1 MNTYSLAYRRV
12 MGLAW
17 PFILANAAVPL
28 LGLVDTAVIGNFGSA
43 QDLGAIAFGALIF
56 SFVYWG
62 FGFLRMG
69 TTGFVAQ
76 AAGASDYRE
85 VRAVLG
91 RSLLLAASLGC
102 FLVALQLPVQW
113 LAFTFLSGSDDV
125 ENIAAMYFSIRI
137 WGAPA
142 TLIGFV
148 GTGFLVGMGRSKTL
162 LALQLFLNGLNIV
175 LDILLAGFLGLGAA
189 GIALGTV
196 ISEWCSVLLGAA
208 LLHKVLLE
216 ISPASETIWPLEKI
230 FDRKKLAQSLSA
242 NLNIMIR
249 TLLLVFSFAFFT
261 NQGARF
267 GDIALAANHILLQM
281 ISFSAFFLDGFAFAA
296 EGLVGRAFG
305 AGDPLQFMAAVKRT
319 SVLAAVS
326 AAVLAAI
333 VLLVGAD
340 LIAGLTDL
348 PAVRQ
353 AASNLTHLA
362 AIYILLSVAAFQ
374 LDGIFIG
381 ASCTRQMC
389 YGAIQSV
396 LFFLLACWMLVP
408 GFGIPG
414 LWWAMIAYVVVRAA
428 VLFRYFPQTLSKLHL
443 LSGRGG
449 ESDCQRKSPGSSGR
463 R

>member
-1 MNTYSLAYRRV
+1 MNTSTLGYRRV
-12 MGLAW
+12 IGLAW

-28 LGLVDTAVIGNFGSA
+28 LGLVDTAVIGNLGSA

-76 AAGASDYRE
+76 AAGASDFLE

-91 RSLLLAASLGC
+91 RSLLLAVGLGC
-102 FLVALQLPVQW
+102 LLIVLQLPVQW
-113 LAFTFLSGSDDV
+113 LAFSFLSGSNDV
-125 ENIAAMYFSIRI
+125 EQMAALYFSIRI

-148 GTGFLVGMGRSKTL
+148 GTGFLVGIGRSKIL
-162 LALQLFLNGLNIV
+162 LGLQLFLNGLNIL
-175 LDILLAGFLGLGAA
+175 LDILLAGVLGLGAA

-196 ISEWCSVLLGAA
+196 ISEWCAVLLGAV
-208 LLHKVLLE
+208 LLHRVLLE
-216 ISPASETIWPLEKI
+216 MSPAGESFWPLGKI
-230 FDRKKLAQSLSA
+230 LDQKKLAQSLAA
-242 NLNIMIR
+242 NLDIMIR

-267 GDIALAANHILLQM
+267 GDIALAANHILLQI

-305 AGDPLQFMAAVKRT
+305 AGDSLQFMNAVRRT
-319 SVLAAVS
+319 SVLAAIS
-326 AAVLAAI
+326 AVVLASI
-333 VLLVGAD
+333 VLLSGAD
-340 LIAGLTDL
+340 LISALTDL
-348 PAVRQ
+348 PAVRL
-353 AASNLTHLA
+353 AASNLTYLA

-389 YGAIQSV
+389 CGAIQSV
-396 LFFLLACWMLVP
+396 LFFLLFCWMLVP
-408 GFGIPG
+408 RFGIPG
-414 LWWAMIAYVVVRAA
+414 LWWAMILYVVVRAV
-428 VLFRYFPQTLSKLHL
+428 VLFRYFPQMLSKL
-443 LSGRGG
+443 G
-449 ESDCQRKSPGSSGR
+449 
-463 R
+463 

>member
-1 MNTYSLAYRRV
+1 MNTFLLGYRRV
-12 MGLAW
+12 IGLAW

-28 LGLVDTAVIGNFGSA
+28 LGLVDTAVIGNLGSA

-76 AAGASDYRE
+76 AAGASDFLE

-91 RSLLLAASLGC
+91 RSLLLAVGLGC
-102 FLVALQLPVQW
+102 LLIVLQLPVQW
-113 LAFTFLSGSDDV
+113 LAFSFLSGSNDV
-125 ENIAAMYFSIRI
+125 EQMAALYFSIRI

-148 GTGFLVGMGRSKTL
+148 GTGFLVGIGRSKIL
-162 LALQLFLNGLNIV
+162 LGLQLFLNGLNIL
-175 LDILLAGFLGLGAA
+175 LDILLAGVLGLGAA

-196 ISEWCSVLLGAA
+196 ISEWCAVLLGAV
-208 LLHKVLLE
+208 LLHRVLLE
-216 ISPASETIWPLEKI
+216 MSPAGESFWPLEKI
-230 FDRKKLAQSLSA
+230 LDQKKLAQSLAA
-242 NLNIMIR
+242 NLDIMIR

-267 GDIALAANHILLQM
+267 GDIALAANHILLQI

-305 AGDPLQFMAAVKRT
+305 AGDSLQFMNAVRRT
-319 SVLAAVS
+319 SVLAAIS
-326 AAVLAAI
+326 AVVLASI
-333 VLLVGAD
+333 VLLSGAD
-340 LIAGLTDL
+340 LISALTDL
-348 PAVRQ
+348 PAVRL
-353 AASNLTHLA
+353 AASNLTYLA

-396 LFFLLACWMLVP
+396 LFFLLFCWMLVP
-408 GFGIPG
+408 RFGIPG
-414 LWWAMIAYVVVRAA
+414 LWWAMILYVVVRAV
-428 VLFRYFPQTLSKLHL
+428 VLFRYFPQMLSKL
-443 LSGRGG
+443 G
-449 ESDCQRKSPGSSGR
+449 
-463 R
+463 

>member
-1 MNTYSLAYRRV
+1 MKTSPLAYSRV
-12 MGLAW
+12 VGLAL
-17 PFILANAAVPL
+17 PFILANSAVPL
-28 LGLVDTAVIGNFGSA
+28 LGLVDTAVIGNLGSA

-76 AAGASDYRE
+76 AAGASDYLE

-91 RSLLLAASLGC
+91 RSLLLAAGLGC
-102 FLVALQLPVQW
+102 LLVVLQLPVQW
-113 LAFTFLSGSDDV
+113 LAVTFLSGSADV
-125 ENIAAMYFSIRI
+125 EQMAALYFSIRI

-162 LALQLFLNGLNIV
+162 LALQLFLNGLNVV
-175 LDILLAGFLGLGAA
+175 LDILLAGIMGLGAA

-196 ISEWCSVLLGAA
+196 ISEWCAVLLGAI
-208 LLHKVLLE
+208 LLHRVLLE
-216 ISPASETIWPLEKI
+216 MNSADDSFWPLEKI
-230 FDRKKLAQSLSA
+230 LDKRKLAQSLYA
-242 NLNIMIR
+242 NLDIMIR

-267 GDIALAANHILLQM
+267 GDIALAANHILLQI

-305 AGDPLQFMAAVKRT
+305 AGDSLQFMAAVRRT
-319 SVLAAVS
+319 SVLAVVS
-326 AAVLAAI
+326 AVVLASI
-333 VLLVGAD
+333 VLLFGGD
-340 LIAGLTDL
+340 LVAGLTDL

-362 AIYILLSVAAFQ
+362 AVYILLSVAAFQ

-396 LFFLLACWMLVP
+396 LFFLLVCWMLVP
-408 GFGIPG
+408 RFEITG

-428 VLFRYFPQTLSKLHL
+428 VLFRYFPQTLKKC
-443 LSGRGG
+443 
-449 ESDCQRKSPGSSGR
+449 SD
-463 R
+463 

>member
-1 MNTYSLAYRRV
+1 MNTSPLAYRRV
-12 MGLAW
+12 IGLAW

-28 LGLVDTAVIGNFGSA
+28 LGLVDTAVIGNLGSA

-76 AAGASDYRE
+76 AAGASDFLE

-91 RSLLLAASLGC
+91 RSMLLAVGLGC
-102 FLVALQLPVQW
+102 LMIVLQLPVQW
-113 LAFTFLSGSDDV
+113 LAFSFLNGSDDV
-125 ENIAAMYFSIRI
+125 EQMAALYFSIRI

-142 TLIGFV
+142 TLMGFV
-148 GTGFLVGMGRSKTL
+148 GTGFLVGIGRSKTL
-162 LALQLFLNGLNIV
+162 LWLQLFLNGLNIL
-175 LDILLAGFLGLGAA
+175 LDILLAGVLGLGAA

-196 ISEWCSVLLGAA
+196 ISEWFAALLGAV
-208 LLHKVLLE
+208 LLHRVLLE
-216 ISPASETIWPLEKI
+216 MSPAGESFWPLEKI
-230 FDRKKLAQSLSA
+230 LDQKKLAQSLAA
-242 NLNIMIR
+242 NLDIMIR

-267 GDIALAANHILLQM
+267 GDIALAANHILLQI

-305 AGDPLQFMAAVKRT
+305 TGDSLQFMTAVRRT
-319 SVLAAVS
+319 SVLAAIS
-326 AAVLAAI
+326 AVVLAAI
-333 VLLVGAD
+333 VLLFGAD
-340 LIAGLTDL
+340 LIAALTDL
-348 PAVRQ
+348 PAVRL
-353 AASNLTHLA
+353 AASNLTYLA

-396 LFFLLACWMLVP
+396 LFFLLVCWMLVP
-408 GFGIPG
+408 RFGITG
-414 LWWAMIAYVVVRAA
+414 LWWAMILYVVVRAV
-428 VLFRYFPQTLSKLHL
+428 VLFRYLPQMLK
-443 LSGRGG
+443 
-449 ESDCQRKSPGSSGR
+449 
-463 R
+463 

>member
-1 MNTYSLAYRRV
+1 MNTSPLAYRRV
-12 MGLAW
+12 IGLAW

-28 LGLVDTAVIGNFGSA
+28 LGLVDTAVIGNLGSA

-76 AAGASDYRE
+76 AAGASDFLE

-91 RSLLLAASLGC
+91 RSLLLAVGLGC
-102 FLVALQLPVQW
+102 LLIVLQVPVQW

-125 ENIAAMYFSIRI
+125 EQMAALYFSIRI

-142 TLIGFV
+142 TLMGFV
-148 GTGFLVGMGRSKTL
+148 GTGFLVGIGRSKTL
-162 LALQLFLNGLNIV
+162 LGLQLFLNGLNIL
-175 LDILLAGFLGLGAA
+175 LDILLAGVLGLGAA

-196 ISEWCSVLLGAA
+196 ISEWCAVLLGAV
-208 LLHKVLLE
+208 LLHRVLLE
-216 ISPASETIWPLEKI
+216 MCPAGESFWPLEKI
-230 FDRKKLAQSLSA
+230 LDQKKLAQSLAA
-242 NLNIMIR
+242 NLDIMIR

-267 GDIALAANHILLQM
+267 GDIALAANHILLQI

-305 AGDPLQFMAAVKRT
+305 AGDSLQFMTAVRRT
-319 SVLAAVS
+319 SVLAAMS
-326 AAVLAAI
+326 AVVLASI
-333 VLLVGAD
+333 VLLSGAD
-340 LIAGLTDL
+340 LIAALTDL
-348 PAVRQ
+348 PAVRL
-353 AASNLTHLA
+353 AASNLTYLA

-396 LFFLLACWMLVP
+396 LFFLLVCWLLVP
-408 GFGIPG
+408 RFEIAG
-414 LWWAMIAYVVVRAA
+414 LWWAMILYVVVRAL
-428 VLFRYFPQTLSKLHL
+428 VLFRYFPQMLSKL
-443 LSGRGG
+443 G
-449 ESDCQRKSPGSSGR
+449 
-463 R
+463 

>member
-1 MNTYSLAYRRV
+1 MNTSTLGYRRV
-12 MGLAW
+12 IGLAW

-28 LGLVDTAVIGNFGSA
+28 LGLVDTAVIGNLGSA

-76 AAGASDYRE
+76 AAGASDFLE

-91 RSLLLAASLGC
+91 RSLLLAVGLGC
-102 FLVALQLPVQW
+102 LLIVLQLPVQW
-113 LAFTFLSGSDDV
+113 LAFSFLSGSNDV
-125 ENIAAMYFSIRI
+125 EQMAALYFSIRI

-148 GTGFLVGMGRSKTL
+148 GTGFLVGIGRSKIL
-162 LALQLFLNGLNIV
+162 LGLQLFLNGLNIL
-175 LDILLAGFLGLGAA
+175 LDILLAGVLGLGAA

-196 ISEWCSVLLGAA
+196 ISEWCAVLLGAV
-208 LLHKVLLE
+208 LLHRVLLE
-216 ISPASETIWPLEKI
+216 MSPAGESFWPLGKI
-230 FDRKKLAQSLSA
+230 LDQKKLAQSLAA
-242 NLNIMIR
+242 NLDIMIR

-267 GDIALAANHILLQM
+267 GDIALAANHILLQI

-305 AGDPLQFMAAVKRT
+305 AGDSLQFMNAVRRT
-319 SVLAAVS
+319 SVLAAIS
-326 AAVLAAI
+326 AVVLASI
-333 VLLVGAD
+333 VLLSGAD
-340 LIAGLTDL
+340 LISALTDL
-348 PAVRQ
+348 PAVRL
-353 AASNLTHLA
+353 AASNLTYLA

-389 YGAIQSV
+389 CGAIQSV
-396 LFFLLACWMLVP
+396 LFFLLFCWMLVP
-408 GFGIPG
+408 RFGIPG
-414 LWWAMIAYVVVRAA
+414 LWWAMILYVVVRAV
-428 VLFRYFPQTLSKLHL
+428 VLFRYFLQMLSKL
-443 LSGRGG
+443 G
-449 ESDCQRKSPGSSGR
+449 
-463 R
+463 

>member
-1 MNTYSLAYRRV
+1 MNTSPLAYRRV
-12 MGLAW
+12 IGLAW

-28 LGLVDTAVIGNFGSA
+28 LGLVDTAVIGNLGSA

-76 AAGASDYRE
+76 AAGASDFLE

-91 RSLLLAASLGC
+91 RSLLLAVGLGC
-102 FLVALQLPVQW
+102 LLIVLQLPVQW

-125 ENIAAMYFSIRI
+125 EQMAALYFSIRI

-142 TLIGFV
+142 TLMGFV
-148 GTGFLVGMGRSKTL
+148 GTGFLVGIGRSKTL
-162 LALQLFLNGLNIV
+162 LGLQLFLNGLNIL
-175 LDILLAGFLGLGAA
+175 LDILLAGVLGLGAA

-196 ISEWCSVLLGAA
+196 ISEWCAVLLGAV
-208 LLHKVLLE
+208 LLHRVLLE
-216 ISPASETIWPLEKI
+216 MSPAGESFWRLEKI
-230 FDRKKLAQSLSA
+230 LDQKKLAQSLAA
-242 NLNIMIR
+242 NLDIMIR

-267 GDIALAANHILLQM
+267 GDIALAANHILLQI

-305 AGDPLQFMAAVKRT
+305 SGDSLQFMTAVRRT
-319 SVLAAVS
+319 SVLAAIS
-326 AAVLAAI
+326 AVVLASI
-333 VLLVGAD
+333 VLLSGAD
-340 LIAGLTDL
+340 LIAALTDL
-348 PAVRQ
+348 PAVRL
-353 AASNLTHLA
+353 AASNLTYLA

-396 LFFLLACWMLVP
+396 VFFLLVCWLLVP
-408 GFGIPG
+408 RFGIPG
-414 LWWAMIAYVVVRAA
+414 LWWAMILYVVVRAL
-428 VLFRYFPQTLSKLHL
+428 VLFRYFPQMLSKL
-443 LSGRGG
+443 G
-449 ESDCQRKSPGSSGR
+449 
-463 R
+463 

>member
-1 MNTYSLAYRRV
+1 MNTFLLGYRRV
-12 MGLAW
+12 IGLAW

-28 LGLVDTAVIGNFGSA
+28 LGLVDTAVIGNLGSA

-76 AAGASDYRE
+76 AAGASDFLE

-91 RSLLLAASLGC
+91 RSLLLAVGLGC
-102 FLVALQLPVQW
+102 LLIVLQLPVQW
-113 LAFTFLSGSDDV
+113 LAFSFLSGSNDV
-125 ENIAAMYFSIRI
+125 EQMAALYFSIRI

-148 GTGFLVGMGRSKTL
+148 GTGFLVGIGRSKIL
-162 LALQLFLNGLNIV
+162 LGLQLFLNGLNIL
-175 LDILLAGFLGLGAA
+175 LDILLAGVLGLGAA

-196 ISEWCSVLLGAA
+196 ISEWCAVLLGAV
-208 LLHKVLLE
+208 LLHRVLLE
-216 ISPASETIWPLEKI
+216 MSPAGESFWPLEKI
-230 FDRKKLAQSLSA
+230 LDQKKLAQSLAA
-242 NLNIMIR
+242 NLDIMIR

-267 GDIALAANHILLQM
+267 GDIALAANHILLQI

-296 EGLVGRAFG
+296 EGLVGRAFC
-305 AGDPLQFMAAVKRT
+305 AGDSLQFMNAVRRT
-319 SVLAAVS
+319 SVLAAIS
-326 AAVLAAI
+326 AVVLASI
-333 VLLVGAD
+333 VLLSGAD
-340 LIAGLTDL
+340 LISALTDL
-348 PAVRQ
+348 PAVRL
-353 AASNLTHLA
+353 AASNLTYLA

-389 YGAIQSV
+389 CGAIQSV
-396 LFFLLACWMLVP
+396 LFFLLFCWMLVP
-408 GFGIPG
+408 RFGIPG
-414 LWWAMIAYVVVRAA
+414 LWWAMILYVVVRAV
-428 VLFRYFPQTLSKLHL
+428 VLFRYFPQMLSKL
-443 LSGRGG
+443 G
-449 ESDCQRKSPGSSGR
+449 
-463 R
+463 

>member
-1 MNTYSLAYRRV
+1 MDFYKKTSPLAYRRV
-12 MGLAW
+12 AGLAW
-17 PFILANAAVPL
+17 PFILANSAVPL
-28 LGLVDTAVIGNFGSA
+28 LGLVDAAVIGNLGSA
-43 QDLGAIAFGALIF
+43 QDLGAIALGALIF

-76 AAGASDYRE
+76 AAGASDYLE

-91 RSLLLAASLGC
+91 RSLVLAAGLGC
-102 FLVALQLPVQW
+102 LLVVLQLPVQW
-113 LAFTFLSGSDDV
+113 LAVTFLSGSADV
-125 ENIAAMYFSIRI
+125 ERMAALYFSVRI

-142 TLIGFV
+142 TLICFV

-175 LDILLAGFLGLGAA
+175 LDILLAGVMGLGAA

-196 ISEWCSVLLGAA
+196 ISEWCAVLFGAVLLR
-208 LLHKVLLE
+208 KVLLE
-216 ISPASETIWPLEKI
+216 MNPAAESFWPWEKI
-230 FDRKKLAQSLSA
+230 LDQEKLAQSLSA
-242 NLNIMIR
+242 NLDIMIR
-249 TLLLVFSFAFFT
+249 TLLLVSSFAFFT

-267 GDIALAANHILLQM
+267 GDIALAANHILLQI

-305 AGDPLQFMAAVKRT
+305 AGDSLQFMAAVRRT
-319 SVLAAVS
+319 SVLAVLSAV
-326 AAVLAAI
+326 VLASI
-333 VLLVGAD
+333 VLLFGGH
-340 LIAGLTDL
+340 LIAVLTDL

-381 ASCTRQMC
+381 TSCTRQMC

-396 LFFLLACWMLVP
+396 LFFLLVCWMLVP
-408 GFGIPG
+408 RFEIPG
-414 LWWAMIAYVVVRAA
+414 LWWAMIVYVVVRAA
-428 VLFRYFPQTLSKLHL
+428 VLFRYLPHMLSKL
-443 LSGRGG
+443 R
-449 ESDCQRKSPGSSGR
+449 
-463 R
+463 

>member
-1 MNTYSLAYRRV
+1 MNTSTLGYRRV
-12 MGLAW
+12 IGLAW

-28 LGLVDTAVIGNFGSA
+28 LGLVDTAVIGNLGSA

-76 AAGASDYRE
+76 AAGASDFLE

-91 RSLLLAASLGC
+91 RSLLLAVGLGC
-102 FLVALQLPVQW
+102 LLIVLQLPVQW
-113 LAFTFLSGSDDV
+113 LAFSFLSGSNDV
-125 ENIAAMYFSIRI
+125 EQMAALYFSIRI

-148 GTGFLVGMGRSKTL
+148 GTGFLVGIGRSKIL
-162 LALQLFLNGLNIV
+162 LGLQLFLNGLNIL
-175 LDILLAGFLGLGAA
+175 LDILLAGVLGLGAA

-196 ISEWCSVLLGAA
+196 ISEWCAVLLGAV
-208 LLHKVLLE
+208 LLHRVLLE
-216 ISPASETIWPLEKI
+216 MSPAGESFWPLEKI
-230 FDRKKLAQSLSA
+230 LDQKKLAQSLAA
-242 NLNIMIR
+242 NLDIMIR

-267 GDIALAANHILLQM
+267 GDIALAANHILLQI

-305 AGDPLQFMAAVKRT
+305 AGDSLQFMNAVRRT
-319 SVLAAVS
+319 SVLAAIS
-326 AAVLAAI
+326 AVVLASI
-333 VLLVGAD
+333 VLLSGAD
-340 LIAGLTDL
+340 LISALTDL
-348 PAVRQ
+348 PAVRL
-353 AASNLTHLA
+353 AASNLTYLA

-389 YGAIQSV
+389 CGAIQSV
-396 LFFLLACWMLVP
+396 LFFLLFCWMLVP
-408 GFGIPG
+408 RFGIPG
-414 LWWAMIAYVVVRAA
+414 LWWAMILYVVVRAV
-428 VLFRYFPQTLSKLHL
+428 VLFRYFLQMLSKL
-443 LSGRGG
+443 G
-449 ESDCQRKSPGSSGR
+449 
-463 R
+463 

>member
-1 MNTYSLAYRRV
+1 MNTSPLAYRRV
-12 MGLAW
+12 IGLAW

-28 LGLVDTAVIGNFGSA
+28 LGLVDTAVIGNLGSA

-76 AAGASDYRE
+76 AAGASDFLE

-91 RSLLLAASLGC
+91 RSLLLAVGLGC
-102 FLVALQLPVQW
+102 LLIVLQLPVRW
-113 LAFTFLSGSDDV
+113 LAFSFLSGSNDV
-125 ENIAAMYFSIRI
+125 EQMAALYFSIRI

-142 TLIGFV
+142 TLMGFV
-148 GTGFLVGMGRSKTL
+148 GTGFLVGIGRSKTL
-162 LALQLFLNGLNIV
+162 LGLQLFLNGLNIL
-175 LDILLAGFLGLGAA
+175 LDILLAGVLGLGAA

-196 ISEWCSVLLGAA
+196 ISEWCAVLLGAV
-208 LLHKVLLE
+208 LLHRVLLE
-216 ISPASETIWPLEKI
+216 MCPAGESFWPLEKI
-230 FDRKKLAQSLSA
+230 LDQKKLAQSLAA
-242 NLNIMIR
+242 NLDIMIR

-267 GDIALAANHILLQM
+267 GDIALAANHILLQI

-305 AGDPLQFMAAVKRT
+305 AGDSLQFMTAIRRT
-319 SVLAAVS
+319 SVLAAMS
-326 AAVLAAI
+326 AVVLASI
-333 VLLVGAD
+333 VLLSGAD
-340 LIAGLTDL
+340 LIAALTDL
-348 PAVRQ
+348 PAVRL
-353 AASNLTHLA
+353 AASNLTYLA

-396 LFFLLACWMLVP
+396 LFFLLVCWMLVP
-408 GFGIPG
+408 RFGIPG
-414 LWWAMIAYVVVRAA
+414 LWWAMILYVVVRAL
-428 VLFRYFPQTLSKLHL
+428 VLFRYFPQMLSKL
-443 LSGRGG
+443 G
-449 ESDCQRKSPGSSGR
+449 
-463 R
+463 

>member
-1 MNTYSLAYRRV
+1 MNTSLLGYRQV
-12 MGLAW
+12 IGLAW

-28 LGLVDTAVIGNFGSA
+28 LGLVDTTVIGNLGSA

-76 AAGASDYRE
+76 AAGASDFLE

-91 RSLLLAASLGC
+91 RSLLLAVGLGC
-102 FLVALQLPVQW
+102 LLIVLQLPVQW
-113 LAFTFLSGSDDV
+113 LAFSFLSGSNDV
-125 ENIAAMYFSIRI
+125 EQMAALYFSIRI

-142 TLIGFV
+142 TLMGFV
-148 GTGFLVGMGRSKTL
+148 GTGFLVGIGRSKTL
-162 LALQLFLNGLNIV
+162 LGLQLFLNGLNIL
-175 LDILLAGFLGLGAA
+175 LDILLAGVLGLGAA

-196 ISEWCSVLLGAA
+196 ISEWCAVLLGAV
-208 LLHKVLLE
+208 LLHRVLLE
-216 ISPASETIWPLEKI
+216 MSPAGESFWPLEKI
-230 FDRKKLAQSLSA
+230 LDQKKLAQSLAA
-242 NLNIMIR
+242 NLDIMIR

-267 GDIALAANHILLQM
+267 GDIALAANHILLQI

-305 AGDPLQFMAAVKRT
+305 AGDSPQLMTAVRRT
-319 SVLAAVS
+319 SVLAAIS
-326 AAVLAAI
+326 AVVLASI
-333 VLLVGAD
+333 VLLSGAD
-340 LIAGLTDL
+340 LISALTDL
-348 PAVRQ
+348 PAVRL
-353 AASNLTHLA
+353 AASNLTYLA

-396 LFFLLACWMLVP
+396 LFFLLFCWMLVP
-408 GFGIPG
+408 RFGIPG
-414 LWWAMIAYVVVRAA
+414 LWWAMILYVVVRAV
-428 VLFRYFPQTLSKLHL
+428 VLFRYFPQMLSKL
-443 LSGRGG
+443 G
-449 ESDCQRKSPGSSGR
+449 
-463 R
+463 

>member
-1 MNTYSLAYRRV
+1 MNTSPLDYRRV
-12 MGLAW
+12 IGLAW

-28 LGLVDTAVIGNFGSA
+28 LGLVDTAVIGNLGSA

-76 AAGASDYRE
+76 AAGASDFLE

-91 RSLLLAASLGC
+91 RSLLLAVGLGC
-102 FLVALQLPVQW
+102 LLIVLQLPVQW
-113 LAFTFLSGSDDV
+113 LAFSFLSGSNDV
-125 ENIAAMYFSIRI
+125 EQMAALYFSIRI

-148 GTGFLVGMGRSKTL
+148 GTGFLVGIGRSKIL
-162 LALQLFLNGLNIV
+162 LGLQLFLNGLNIL
-175 LDILLAGFLGLGAA
+175 LDILLAGVLGLGAA

-196 ISEWCSVLLGAA
+196 ISEWCAVLLGAV
-208 LLHKVLLE
+208 LLHRVLLE
-216 ISPASETIWPLEKI
+216 MSPAGESFWPLGKI
-230 FDRKKLAQSLSA
+230 LDQKKLAQSLAA
-242 NLNIMIR
+242 NLDIMIR

-267 GDIALAANHILLQM
+267 GDIALAANHILLQI

-305 AGDPLQFMAAVKRT
+305 AGDSLQFMNAVRRT
-319 SVLAAVS
+319 SVLAAIS
-326 AAVLAAI
+326 AVVLASI
-333 VLLVGAD
+333 VLLSGAD
-340 LIAGLTDL
+340 LISALTDL
-348 PAVRQ
+348 PAVRL
-353 AASNLTHLA
+353 AASNLTYLA

-389 YGAIQSV
+389 CGAIQSV
-396 LFFLLACWMLVP
+396 LFFLLFCWMLVP
-408 GFGIPG
+408 RFGIPG
-414 LWWAMIAYVVVRAA
+414 LWWAMILYVVVRAV
-428 VLFRYFPQTLSKLHL
+428 VLFRYFLQMLSKL
-443 LSGRGG
+443 G
-449 ESDCQRKSPGSSGR
+449 
-463 R
+463 

>member
-1 MNTYSLAYRRV
+1 MNTSPLDYRRV
-12 MGLAW
+12 IGLAW

-28 LGLVDTAVIGNFGSA
+28 LGLVDTAVIGNLGSA

-76 AAGASDYRE
+76 AAGASDFLE

-91 RSLLLAASLGC
+91 RSLLLAVGLGC
-102 FLVALQLPVQW
+102 LLIVLQLPVQW
-113 LAFTFLSGSDDV
+113 LAFSFLSGSNDV
-125 ENIAAMYFSIRI
+125 EQMAALYFSIRI

-148 GTGFLVGMGRSKTL
+148 GTGFLVGIGRSKIL
-162 LALQLFLNGLNIV
+162 LGLQLFLNGLNIL
-175 LDILLAGFLGLGAA
+175 LDILLAGVLGLGAA

-196 ISEWCSVLLGAA
+196 ISEWCAVLLGAV
-208 LLHKVLLE
+208 LLHRVLLE
-216 ISPASETIWPLEKI
+216 MSPAGESFWPLGKI
-230 FDRKKLAQSLSA
+230 LDQKKLAQSLAA
-242 NLNIMIR
+242 NLDIMIR

-267 GDIALAANHILLQM
+267 GDIALAANHILLQI

-305 AGDPLQFMAAVKRT
+305 AGDSLQFMNAVRRT
-319 SVLAAVS
+319 SVLAAIS
-326 AAVLAAI
+326 AVVLASI
-333 VLLVGAD
+333 VLLSGAD
-340 LIAGLTDL
+340 LISALTDL
-348 PAVRQ
+348 PAVRL
-353 AASNLTHLA
+353 AASNLTYLA

-389 YGAIQSV
+389 CGAIQSV
-396 LFFLLACWMLVP
+396 LFFLLFCWMLVP
-408 GFGIPG
+408 RFGIPG
-414 LWWAMIAYVVVRAA
+414 LWWAMILYVVVRAV
-428 VLFRYFPQTLSKLHL
+428 VLFRYFPQMLSKL
-443 LSGRGG
+443 G
-449 ESDCQRKSPGSSGR
+449 
-463 R
+463 